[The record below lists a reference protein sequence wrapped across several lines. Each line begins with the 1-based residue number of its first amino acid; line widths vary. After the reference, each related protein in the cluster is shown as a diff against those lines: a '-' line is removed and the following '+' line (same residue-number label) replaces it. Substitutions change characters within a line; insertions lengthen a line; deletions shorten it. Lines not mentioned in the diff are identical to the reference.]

1 MQVVHFLPSV
11 QEGGER
17 QGMELICYGKR
28 YVEHKIQ
35 NRWEFALACALT
47 CFNQFQASFLGKS
60 KIVKIMK
67 WSGFM
72 FKGVSSYSS
81 LE

>member
-1 MQVVHFLPSV
+1 MEVVHFLPSV
-11 QEGGER
+11 EAGGER
-17 QGMELICYGKR
+17 QGRDLICYGKR

-35 NRWEFALACALT
+35 KRWEFALACALT
-47 CFNQFQASFLGKS
+47 CFNQFQTFFHGNS

-67 WSGFM
+67 WSRFM
-72 FKGVSSYSS
+72 FKGASSYSS